1 MLMFKKIKY
10 NLISILAGISLQ
22 MFGTS
27 YAHEIDL
34 ENISIKHP
42 MIPIFSSKM
51 KTATGYL
58 TIVNKKNETDELI
71 MVKTDF
77 AKAMMHISKIDKNGI
92 ATMEHVNRVIIPG
105 DSSVGFEQGSLHI
118 MFTQL
123 KEPLEE
129 YMDQRVTLVFKN
141 LGDIE
146 VDFQVEK
153 ATQKMNMN
161 NNHDH

>member
-1 MLMFKKIKY
+1 MQGKLKF
-10 NLISILAGISLQ
+10 NLISVLVCISLQ
-22 MFGTS
+22 VFS
-27 YAHEIDL
+27 ISHAHEIDL
-34 ENISIKHP
+34 EYISIKHP

-51 KTATGYL
+51 KTASGYL
-58 TIVNKKNETDELI
+58 TIVNKKNKTDELT

-77 AKAMMHISKIDKNGI
+77 AKAMIHISKIDKNGV
-92 ATMEHVNRVIIPG
+92 ASMEHVDKVIIPG
-105 DSSVGFEQGSLHI
+105 NSSVVFEQGSLHI

-129 YMDQRVTLVFKN
+129 YMDQKVTLVFKN
-141 LGDIE
+141 LGDIV

-153 ATQKMNMN
+153 ATQKMNMD

>member
-10 NLISILAGISLQ
+10 NFILIFAGISLQ

-51 KTATGYL
+51 KTAAGYL

-105 DSSVGFEQGSLHI
+105 NSSVVFEQGSLHI

-129 YMDQRVTLVFKN
+129 YMDQKVTLVFKN
-141 LGDIE
+141 LGDIV

>member
-1 MLMFKKIKY
+1 MLRKFKF
-10 NLISILAGISLQ
+10 NLLLVLVCISLQ
-22 MFGTS
+22 SLGSS

-34 ENISIKHP
+34 KEISIKHP
-42 MIPIFSSKM
+42 MIPIFNSKM
-51 KTATGYL
+51 KTAAGYF
-58 TIVNKKNETDELI
+58 TIVNKRNKTDELI

-77 AKAMMHISKIDKNGI
+77 AKAMMHLSKIDENGI
-92 ATMEHVNRVIIPG
+92 VSMEHVNKVIIPG
-105 DSSVGFEQGSLHI
+105 NSSVVFEQGSLHI

-129 YMDQRVTLVFKN
+129 YMDQKVTLVFKN
-141 LGDIE
+141 LGDIV

-153 ATQKMNMN
+153 ATQKMNMD

>member
-1 MLMFKKIKY
+1 MLRKLKF
-10 NLISILAGISLQ
+10 NLLLVLVCISLQ
-22 MFGTS
+22 IFSIS

-34 ENISIKHP
+34 KEISIKHP
-42 MIPIFSSKM
+42 MIPIFNSKM
-51 KTATGYL
+51 KTAAGYF
-58 TIVNKKNETDELI
+58 TIVNKRNKTDELI

-77 AKAMMHISKIDKNGI
+77 AKAMMHLSKIDKNGI
-92 ATMEHVNRVIIPG
+92 ASMENVNKVIIPG
-105 DSSVGFEQGSLHI
+105 NSAVVFEQGSLHI

-129 YMDQRVTLVFKN
+129 YMDQKVTLVFKN
-141 LGDIE
+141 LGDIV

-153 ATQKMNMN
+153 ATQKVNMD